1 MAGLFRTIRFQFQ
14 TLKPAHNGPLRRVH
28 VRGQTDDTP
37 RIDKG
42 QATARRMGPTNR
54 LRTHLPAN
62 TPRKASTR
70 SPHPNTPAHS
80 SLHHHPSHTL
90 ATRNTQPS
98 RNNDRARSPNTGRRS
113 IFPTMFR
120 NRLDLRNGTVYHSGT
135 PLQQSDEIQGRCYS
149 CKSDGQS
156 GLPLGP
162 REDRTSVSGHNDPRP
177 AIPDLSARATQRREE
192 NRRHSSSDII
202 LAKTKLYGGPVR
214 RASGPLGS
222 RQRLTHGLRH

>member
-70 SPHPNTPAHS
+70 PPPPHTPAHS

-113 IFPTMFR
+113 IFPTIFR

-135 PLQQSDEIQGRCYS
+135 PLQQSDETQVRRPSRGANRENRLHLSTPENRDSFSEADDQGS
-149 CKSDGQS
+149 
-156 GLPLGP
+156 P
-162 REDRTSVSGHNDPRP
+162 VHHIP
-177 AIPDLSARATQRREE
+177 ARQALHPEE
-192 NRRHSSSDII
+192 NRSPPDKSDM
-202 LAKTKLYGGPVR
+202 TNRPR
-214 RASGPLGS
+214 S
-222 RQRLTHGLRH
+222 T